1 LLVAVVLLDILLAV
15 LVVMVDLEDI
25 MELLARMERT
35 LVME

>member
-15 LVVMVDLEDI
+15 LVVMVDLEDF
-25 MELLARMERT
+25 MELLARVERT